1 MIIIYQ
7 KFGNKITM
15 IGIKKCLTFSE
26 AMWMN
31 AWLFTIM
38 IAAIIRDPKIKTGN
52 ERRFTGPY
60 REENRKYPLG
70 SQRNPIPEAPTF

>member
-1 MIIIYQ
+1 MSIMQQ
-7 KFGNKITM
+7 KRYTVETM
-15 IGIKKCLTFSE
+15 SKFFV

-38 IAAIIRDPKIKTGN
+38 IAAIIRDHKTKTGN
-52 ERRFTGPY
+52 EIRFTGPY

-70 SQRNPIPEAPTF
+70 SQRNPIPEPPHF